1 MNGPLSAAA
10 NTPER
15 KSATSDPTLV
25 GELDKAVQTT
35 IRRLRLGALLLGV
48 AIALLLPA
56 ARLYTGVEA
65 KHSGLDVEVE
75 QLADELSRRAGS
87 RPEAWAFERNAL
99 DATLRRVVQHG
110 TVSAA
115 KLLGPDQRELASAG
129 VWVPNRWIQRQS
141 DVFDSGVPVATLH
154 VQAASGPL
162 IFSALQVGA
171 VGLVLAVA
179 VWWMIARVAL
189 RSLASTFTGLQRAR
203 IEAETAGKARST
215 FLATMSHEIRTP
227 MNGVIGMT
235 SLLLETALNKTQR
248 HYVDVIRNSGD
259 ALLTVINDILEFSK
273 VESGRL
279 LLEPQ
284 AFQPETLA
292 EDVLMLLGPTADSKG
307 LELLCRLGPG
317 VPEWAMADA
326 TLLRQVLVNII
337 GNAVKFTASG
347 EVLVTL
353 ECPAPG
359 RLRYTVLD
367 TGIGMS
373 AEQMRSIF
381 DPFIQ
386 ADASTTRRF
395 GGTGLGLA
403 ISQRLVQ
410 LMEGSIGFTSEPGQG
425 SRFVIELAAEAL
437 AAPEFAPPPV
447 NVATLV
453 GQRVL
458 LVDNHPINLEIV
470 TTLALGWG
478 MQAASFTDPLQALE
492 AFGEGAQ
499 FDLAVLD
506 FNMPGMD
513 GAELAGHLRRVRPG
527 LPILLLSSS
536 DGADDA
542 RHLFSA
548 RLHKPVR
555 RMHLLETLLSVLS
568 RPHGERDTAWSPRGT
583 APTPLDDPRG
593 LLSSRR
599 VLVVEDNPVNAMVV
613 RTMLERLGYL
623 SEHASSGIEALQS
636 VGRQTYDLIFMDML
650 MPQMDGLEATRT
662 IRALALEKQPYIV
675 AFTANVMAEDR
686 AACRAA
692 GMNAFI
698 GKPVRLS
705 DLETCLAEFA
715 RVAGG

>member
-1 MNGPLSAAA
+1 MNGQLPTDPNAAQGM
-10 NTPER
+10 NT
-15 KSATSDPTLV
+15 T
-25 GELDKAVQTT
+25 GEPPAPGALDQMVRTT
-35 IRRLRLGALLLGV
+35 IRRLQLGAVLVAL

-56 ARLYTGVEA
+56 ARMYTGAQA
-65 KHSGLDVEVE
+65 KHSALDVEVE

-87 RPEAWAFERNAL
+87 RPHVWAFERNAL
-99 DATLRRVVQHG
+99 EATLRRVVQHG
-110 TVSAA
+110 TVSAV

-129 VWVPNRWIQRQS
+129 VWVPNRWMQRHS
-141 DVFDSGVPVATLH
+141 EVFDSGVPVATLH
-154 VQAASGPL
+154 VQAASEPL
-162 IFSALQVGA
+162 IVGALQVGA

-292 EDVLMLLGPTADSKG
+292 EDVLMLLGPTAHSKG

-317 VPEWAMADA
+317 VPEWARADA
-326 TLLRQVLVNII
+326 TRLRQVLVNVI
-337 GNAVKFTASG
+337 GNAVKFTATG

-373 AEQMRSIF
+373 AEQMRTIF

-386 ADASTTRRF
+386 ADASATRRF

-410 LMEGSIGFTSEPGQG
+410 LMQGSIGFTSEPGQG
-425 SRFVIELAAEAL
+425 SRCVIEIAAQAS
-437 AAPEFAPPPV
+437 AAPEFAPSPI

-458 LVDNHPINLEIV
+458 LVDNHPTNLEIV
-470 TTLALGWG
+470 STLALGWG
-478 MQAASFTDPLQALE
+478 MQAASFTEPLQALE
-492 AFGEGAQ
+492 AFGDGAQ

-513 GAELAGHLRRVRPG
+513 GAELAGHLRRVRPD

-536 DGADDA
+536 DGADEA

-568 RPHGERDTAWSPRGT
+568 RPHGDPDT
-583 APTPLDDPRG
+583 APTPLDNPRH
-593 LLSSRR
+593 LLSSKR
-599 VLVVEDNPVNAMVV
+599 VLVVEDNPVNAMLV

-636 VGRQTYDLIFMDML
+636 VNRQTYDLIFMDML

-698 GKPVRLS
+698 GKPVRLA

-715 RVAGG
+715 RGAGG